1 MAALENYID
10 TYRAYR
16 EKMVAQQL
24 IPRGI
29 HDPKVLQA
37 MRKVPRHLFVDE
49 ALYDQAYGDYPLPI
63 GWGQTISQPY
73 VVALMTQELELKG
86 DEKVL
91 EIGTGSGYQAAIL
104 AEIVKKVYSIERVS
118 ALIPRTKKI
127 LSELGYNNIFIR
139 VDDGTFGW
147 EKEAPFDAIIV
158 TAASP
163 DIPQPLIKQLSDNG
177 GRLVIPVGDEYSQ
190 DLIKVTKINGKI
202 KKENKGG
209 VRFVKLIGEH
219 GWKS

>member
-1 MAALENYID
+1 MINNDIFKIS
-10 TYRAYR
+10 R
-16 EKMVAQQL
+16 ERMVIQQL
-24 IPRGI
+24 ISRGI
-29 HDPKVLQA
+29 FDDKVLNA
-37 MRKVPRHLFVDE
+37 MKKVPRHLFVDE

-73 VVALMTQELELKG
+73 IVALMTQELQLKG
-86 DEKVL
+86 NEKVL
-91 EIGTGSGYQAAIL
+91 EIGTGSGYQAAVL
-104 AEIVKKVYSIERVS
+104 GEIVRQVYSVERVS
-118 ALIPRTKKI
+118 ALLPRTKKI
-127 LSELGYNNIFIR
+127 LSELGYKNIFIR

-147 EKEAPFDAIIV
+147 DKESPFDAILV

-163 DIPQPLIKQLSDNG
+163 DIPQPFIKQLSDNG
-177 GRLVIPVGDEYSQ
+177 GRLIIPVGDEFSQ
-190 DLIKVTKINGKI
+190 NLIKITKTEGKI

>member
-1 MAALENYID
+1 MISND
-10 TYRAYR
+10 TFKISR
-16 EKMVAQQL
+16 ERMVTQQL

-29 HDPKVLQA
+29 YDEKVINA
-37 MRKVPRHLFVDE
+37 MKKAPRHLFVDE
-49 ALYDQAYGDYPLPI
+49 ALYDQAYGDFPLPI

-73 VVALMTQELELKG
+73 IVALMTQELELKG

-91 EIGTGSGYQAAIL
+91 EIGTGSGYQAAVL
-104 AEIVKKVYSIERVS
+104 AEIVKKVYSVERIS
-118 ALIPRTKKI
+118 ALIPRAKKI
-127 LSELGYNNIFIR
+127 LSEIGYNNVLIR

-147 EKEAPFDAIIV
+147 EKESPFDAILV

-163 DIPQPLIKQLSDNG
+163 KIPEPLIKQLSDNG
-177 GRLVIPVGDEYSQ
+177 GRLLIPVGDKFSQ
-190 DLIKVTKINGKI
+190 NLIKIKKTDGKI
-202 KKENKGG
+202 KKETKGG